1 MEPINLVQSPGES
14 TGALIPHLFRRE
26 FTRIVA
32 VLSRLFGIE
41 HIGIAEDIAGETFLS
56 ALEIWPYRGIPPN
69 PTAWLYAIA
78 KNKARNY
85 LHRDQTFKSRVAPAI
100 KHAAASEAGAL
111 AAGAVAAA
119 ELEIDL
125 SDANIS
131 DSQLRML
138 FAVCHPS
145 LPTEGQIC
153 LALRILCGFGI
164 EEIATAFLTN
174 KETINKRLFRAREKL
189 RTEKAELDFPQGAE
203 LIRRLEPVLLT
214 LYLLYN
220 EGYYS
225 ESQDAVLREDLCA
238 EAMRLT
244 ELLLAEQSTQLP
256 AVDALFSLMCFHA
269 SRFPARKG
277 ENGEVILYGDQ
288 DESRW
293 DQQLIARGAF
303 HLHRASQGN
312 VLTKYHL
319 EASIAYQ
326 HTIKPDTIE
335 KWENILQLY
344 NHLLVM
350 AYSPIAALNRTFA
363 LWRAR
368 GDRKDAIAV
377 AEKLQL
383 TDNPYYYTLLGE
395 LYSGA
400 DTGTAMAHYQRA
412 LSLARTSADKGAI
425 QRAIDALGA
434 G

>member
-1 MEPINLVQSPGES
+1 MEPTNIYQSPGTS
-14 TGALIPHLFRRE
+14 TGALLPHLFRRE

-41 HIGIAEDIAGETFLS
+41 HIEIAEDIAGETFLS
-56 ALEIWPYRGIPPN
+56 ALEIWPYKGVPPN

-85 LHRDQTFKSRVAPAI
+85 LRREQVFQTKVRP
-100 KHAAASEAGAL
+100 AL
-111 AAGAVAAA
+111 ASGAFVSEPFASTDPD
-119 ELEIDL
+119 IDL
-125 SDANIS
+125 SEPYIT

-145 LPTEGQIC
+145 LSTEGQIC

-189 RTEKAELDFPQGAE
+189 RAEKAELEFPVEAE
-203 LIRRLEPVLLT
+203 LAQRLETVLLT

-225 ESQDAVLREDLCA
+225 ESQDAILREDLCG

-244 ELLLAEQSTQLP
+244 WSLLENPPTHLP
-256 AVDALFSLMCFHA
+256 AVDALFALMCFHA

-277 ENGEVILYGDQ
+277 ANGEMILYADQ
-288 DESRW
+288 DETLW
-293 DQQLIARGAF
+293 DQELIARGAF

-312 VLTKYHL
+312 TLSRYHL

-326 HTIKPDTIE
+326 HTIKADTPE
-335 KWENILQLY
+335 KWETILQLY
-344 NHLLVM
+344 NRLLAM

-363 LWRAR
+363 LSRAR
-368 GDRKDAIAV
+368 GKEEAIDA

-395 LYSGA
+395 LY
-400 DTGTAMAHYQRA
+400 TGIDAEKAMEYRQRA
-412 LSLARTSADKGAI
+412 LALARTSADKQAI
-425 QRAIDALGA
+425 QRAMNGPGA
-434 G
+434 

>member
-1 MEPINLVQSPGES
+1 MEPTRPLQSPGDP

-41 HIGIAEDIAGETFLS
+41 HIEIAEDIASETFLS
-56 ALEIWPYRGIPPN
+56 ALEIWPYKGVPPN
-69 PTAWLYAIA
+69 PTAWLYSI
-78 KNKARNY
+78 ARNKTRNH
-85 LHRDQTFKSRVAPAI
+85 LHRHQIFKAKVVPAV
-100 KHAAASEAGAL
+100 KHEAVG
-111 AAGAVAAA
+111 VT

-125 SDANIS
+125 SEKNIT

-145 LPTEGQIC
+145 LSPEAQIC

-174 KETINKRLFRAREKL
+174 KETINKRLFRAKEKL
-189 RTEKAELDFPQGAE
+189 RDGKAAMEFPAGAELDQ
-203 LIRRLEPVLLT
+203 RLETVLLT

-225 ESQDAVLREDLCA
+225 ETQDAVLREDLCE
-238 EAMRLT
+238 EAMRLAW
-244 ELLLAEQSTQLP
+244 LLLENEATHLP
-256 AVDALFSLMCFHA
+256 VVDALFSLMCFHA

-277 ENGEVILYGDQ
+277 ENGEMILYADQ

-293 DQQLIARGAF
+293 DQGLIARGAF
-303 HLHRASQGN
+303 HLRQASQGN
-312 VLTKYHL
+312 ALSKYHL
-319 EASIAYQ
+319 EASIAYW
-326 HTIKPDTIE
+326 HTIKTDSPE

-344 NHLLVM
+344 NRLLAM

-363 LWRAR
+363 LSRAR
-368 GDRKDAIAV
+368 GKEEAIAA

-395 LYSGA
+395 LYTDI
-400 DTGTAMAHYQRA
+400 DTEKAMENWQRA
-412 LSLARTSADKGAI
+412 YVLARTQADK
-425 QRAIDALGA
+425 RAIERAIEKMGK
-434 G
+434 

>member
-1 MEPINLVQSPGES
+1 MEIIDPIHGPGDS
-14 TGALIPHLFRRE
+14 AGALIPHLFRRE

-32 VLSRLFGIE
+32 VLSKLFGIE
-41 HIGIAEDIAGETFLS
+41 HIEIAEDIAGETFLS
-56 ALEIWPYRGIPPN
+56 ALEIWPFKGVPPN

-85 LHRDQTFKSRVAPAI
+85 LHRDQIFLKKVAPAV
-100 KHAAASEAGAL
+100 KQSAGVVD
-111 AAGAVAAA
+111 AG

-125 SDANIS
+125 SEQNIT

-138 FAVCHPS
+138 FAVCHPT
-145 LPTEGQIC
+145 LPPEAQIC

-189 RTEKAELDFPQGAE
+189 RVEKAELEFPGGPE
-203 LIRRLEPVLLT
+203 LVVRLEPVLLT

-225 ESQDAVLREDLCA
+225 ESQDTVLREDLCA

-244 ELLLAEQSTQLP
+244 STLIESESTHLP
-256 AVDALFSLMCFHA
+256 AVDALFALMCFHA
-269 SRFPARKG
+269 SRFAARKG
-277 ENGEVILYGDQ
+277 ENGEMILYGDQ

-293 DQQLIARGAF
+293 DQELIARGAF
-303 HLHRASQGN
+303 HLHRASRGN
-312 VLTKYHL
+312 SLSRYHL
-319 EASIAYQ
+319 EAHIAYWN
-326 HTIKPDTIE
+326 TIKTDSTE

-344 NHLLVM
+344 NRLLAMV
-350 AYSPIAALNRTFA
+350 YSPIAALNRTFA

-368 GDRKDAIAV
+368 GNRSEAITA
-377 AEKLQL
+377 AEKLKL

-395 LYSGA
+395 LY
-400 DTGTAMAHYQRA
+400 TGIDIERAREHYRSAQA
-412 LSLARTSADKGAI
+412 LARTPADKGAI
-425 QRAIDALGA
+425 QRALDVMGA

>member
-1 MEPINLVQSPGES
+1 MESTDLFQSPGDS
-14 TGALIPHLFRRE
+14 AGALIPHLFRRE
-26 FTRIVA
+26 FSRIVA
-32 VLSRLFGIE
+32 VLTRLFGIG
-41 HIGIAEDIAGETFLS
+41 HIEIAEDIAGETFLS

-85 LHRDQTFKSRVAPAI
+85 LHRDQIFMNKVAPAV
-100 KHAAASEAGAL
+100 KRMAADEAG
-111 AAGAVAAA
+111 VPA
-119 ELEIDL
+119 EGGFNSADLEIDL
-125 SDANIS
+125 SEANIS

-164 EEIATAFLTN
+164 DEIATAFLSN

-189 RTEKAELDFPQGAE
+189 RAEKAEFEFPAE
-203 LIRRLEPVLLT
+203 PELGQRLETVLLT

-225 ESQDAVLREDLCA
+225 ESQDTVLREDLCA

-244 ELLLAEQSTQLP
+244 WLLLENQSTQLP

-269 SRFPARKG
+269 SRFAARKG
-277 ENGEVILYGDQ
+277 ENGEMILYGDQ

-293 DQQLIARGAF
+293 DRQLIAQGAF
-303 HLHRASQGN
+303 HMHRASRGD

-319 EASIAYQ
+319 EAGIAYW
-326 HTIKPDTIE
+326 HTIKPDSIE

-344 NHLLVM
+344 NHLLAM

-363 LWRAR
+363 LSRAR
-368 GDRKDAIAV
+368 GKTEAIAA

-395 LYSGA
+395 LY
-400 DTGTAMAHYQRA
+400 TGLDAGKAMEYYQRA
-412 LSLARTSADKGAI
+412 LALARTSADREAI
-425 QRAIDALGA
+425 QRAIDNFF
-434 G
+434 